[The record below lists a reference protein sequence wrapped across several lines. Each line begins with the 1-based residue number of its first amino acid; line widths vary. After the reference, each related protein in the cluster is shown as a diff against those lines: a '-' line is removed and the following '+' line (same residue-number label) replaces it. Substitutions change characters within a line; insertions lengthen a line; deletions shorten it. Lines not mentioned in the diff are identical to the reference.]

1 MTFFARFYRG
11 VQNTAWYLQ
20 FLETALPALAPLPS
34 GARVLDLGTGPGK
47 LLERI
52 RHRYAFDLTGVDTDP
67 AMIAQARRN
76 EALRDL
82 SLRVIHAGRPL
93 PFPSEHFHAVCATS
107 VLFLLDDPLPLLNEI
122 NRILRPGGRLATLTP
137 DPTSRHV
144 RLTLDGRYYLWRRA
158 TRKRARRWQEE
169 RVLEQAARQ
178 FGMSYHQR
186 RFPERYALLECL
198 FKPS

>member
-1 MTFFARFYRG
+1 MTSFARFYRG
-11 VQNTAWYLQ
+11 VQDTAWYLR
-20 FLETALPALAPLPS
+20 FLETALPPLASLPS
-34 GARVLDLGTGPGK
+34 GARVLDVGTGPGK

-52 RHRYAFDLTGVDTDP
+52 RHRYPFEPAGVDTDP

-76 EALRDL
+76 EALRDVP
-82 SLRVIHAGRPL
+82 LRVIVAGRPL

-122 NRILRPGGRLATLTP
+122 NRILKPGGRLVALTP

-144 RLTLDGRYYLWRRA
+144 RLTPDGRYYLWRRA

-178 FGMSYHQR
+178 YEMSYHHR
-186 RFPERYALLECL
+186 RFPERHALLECL
-198 FKPS
+198 FKPA